1 MNRRP
6 LAERLLGLTNACFPL
21 QGSHRTNMWRHHT
34 KVQKYKTQ
42 KEKQKRNDTIT
53 NLQKKIKIKNHCKIS
68 APVEPSSYYVTP
80 SCRPPSCHNF
90 AFTLAD
96 YALSMTFTQCNSL
109 FCQNC
114 VYIGSLKSL
123 AQHYCLAEK
132 QLKYNL
138 TYMLDLFI
146 SGMSLCLC
154 LLSVVY
160 IARQDIS

>member
-42 KEKQKRNDTIT
+42 KEKQARNNAIT
-53 NLQKKIKIKNHCKIS
+53 NLHKIKIKNQCQKS

-96 YALSMTFTQCNSL
+96 YALSMTFTQSTSL

-114 VYIGSLKSL
+114 VYICSLKILSSTILPRREPTQMYLNLYAWGKQDQFINGRSL
-123 AQHYCLAEK
+123 
-132 QLKYNL
+132 
-138 TYMLDLFI
+138 
-146 SGMSLCLC
+146 
-154 LLSVVY
+154 
-160 IARQDIS
+160 

>member
-42 KEKQKRNDTIT
+42 KEKQTRNDTIT
-53 NLQKKIKIKNHCKIS
+53 NLQKIKIKNQCQIS

-96 YALSMTFTQCNSL
+96 YALSMTFTQSTS
-109 FCQNC
+109 FF
-114 VYIGSLKSL
+114 VKIVFIFTHLKSL
-123 AQHYCLAEK
+123 AQQYCLAEN
-132 QLKYNL
+132 QLKC
-138 TYMLDLFI
+138 T
-146 SGMSLCLC
+146 
-154 LLSVVY
+154 
-160 IARQDIS
+160 

>member
-21 QGSHRTNMWRHHT
+21 QGSHPTNMWRHHT

-42 KEKQKRNDTIT
+42 KQKQKGNDTIT
-53 NLQKKIKIKNHCKIS
+53 NLQKIEIKNQRQIS

-96 YALSMTFTQCNSL
+96 YALSMTFTQSKSL
-109 FCQNC
+109 FCQKC
-114 VYIGSLKSL
+114 VNKAQLKSL
-123 AQHYCLAEK
+123 VQYYCLTEN
-132 QLKYNL
+132 QLKCN
-138 TYMLDLFI
+138 
-146 SGMSLCLC
+146 
-154 LLSVVY
+154 
-160 IARQDIS
+160 